1 MTAALSPTPDLDQG
15 KKWTLHYI
23 IGVFWITYWIAN
35 LYIAFS
41 YLVPFFDYYVAT
53 AILLSYVAFA
63 RPTSLIEVATKP
75 MMWVWV
81 LTAAI
86 PVVMYLDSSFG
97 GYSTAAYKVRIVYLS
112 ALGGM
117 ALVLLETNRER
128 LLRDAAT
135 LSLGI
140 TVVLNFVDL
149 VVTLPMSRAPDRAAG
164 LWGDP
169 NIAAAALCSLL
180 IISVNPLRA
189 SGRDLLIVAV
199 TLLAILITFS
209 RSGIIFG
216 SFLALVYLVAPKKNS
231 GPSPFVRIGIGIAAA
246 LALAIISTIAIAVFD
261 IQLSES
267 WRITSLLALDTS
279 DTSSQGRLD
288 RLVWSLERAGD
299 FFWTGRGLGAI
310 DYYGVYSH
318 NSYVTVLYD
327 FGIGGLALYVLLISQ
342 GLFQMV
348 RHGWKRA
355 LVPGLLSLNLLYY
368 SMFAHT
374 LPVAAGMSIPLVI
387 FMLKMFIDPPPEQPN
402 QSIESFGATNSTE
415 PARASHAQ

>member
-35 LYIAFS
+35 LYVAFA
-41 YLVPFFDYYVAT
+41 YVVPFFTYYYAT
-53 AILLSYVAFA
+53 AILLSYVAFV

-75 MMWVWV
+75 LVWVWV

-97 GYSTAAYKVRIVYLS
+97 SYSTAAYKLRIVYLS
-112 ALGGM
+112 AVGGM
-117 ALVLLETNRER
+117 ALVLLEANRER

-140 TVVLNFVDL
+140 TVILNFIDL
-149 VVTLPMSRAPDRAAG
+149 VVALPMSRAPDRAAG

-180 IISVNPLRA
+180 IIAVNPRRP
-189 SGRDLLIVAV
+189 SGRELVLVAV
-199 TLLAILITFS
+199 ALLAILITFS

-216 SFLALVYLVAPKKNS
+216 VFLALVYLVAPDKNS
-231 GPSPFVRIGIGIAAA
+231 GPSPLMRVGIGMAAA
-246 LALAIISTIAIAVFD
+246 LALAILSTIAIAVFD
-261 IQLSES
+261 IQLSEG
-267 WRITSLLALDTS
+267 WRVASIFQLDTS

-288 RLVWSLERAGD
+288 RLVWSLDRATD
-299 FFWTGRGLGAI
+299 FFWTGRGLGAGG
-310 DYYGVYSH
+310 YYGVYSH
-318 NSYVTVLYD
+318 NAFITILYD
-327 FGIGGLALYVLLISQ
+327 YGIAGLTFYVLIISQ
-342 GLFQMV
+342 GLFQMI

-374 LPVAAGMSIPLVI
+374 LPTAAGMSIPLVI
-387 FMLKMFIDPPPEQPN
+387 FMLHMFIDPPRERPN
-402 QSIESFGATNSTE
+402 QSIEYFGATNSTQ
-415 PARASHAQ
+415 PARASREH

>member
-15 KKWTLHYI
+15 KKWTLHYF

-41 YLVPFFDYYVAT
+41 YLVPFFTYYVAT
-53 AILLSYVAFA
+53 AILLSYVAFV
-63 RPTSLIEVATKP
+63 RPASLIEIATKP
-75 MMWVWV
+75 MIWVWL

-86 PVVMYLDSSFG
+86 PLVMYLDSSFG
-97 GYSTAAYKVRIVYLS
+97 SYSTGAYKVRIVYLS
-112 ALGGM
+112 AVGGM

-128 LLRDAAT
+128 LVRDAAT

-180 IISVNPLRA
+180 IIAVNPRR
-189 SGRDLLIVAV
+189 SSRRELLLVAV

-216 SFLALVYLVAPKKNS
+216 AFLALVYLVAPDKNS
-231 GPSPFVRIGIGIAAA
+231 GPSPFVRIGIGLAAA
-246 LALAIISTIAIAVFD
+246 LALAIVSTIAIAVFD

-267 WRITSLLALDTS
+267 WRITTLFQLDAS
-279 DTSSQGRLD
+279 DTSSQGRVD
-288 RLVWSLERAGD
+288 RLMWSLERASD
-299 FFWTGRGLGAI
+299 FFWTGRGLGAV
-310 DYYGVYSH
+310 DYFGVYSH
-318 NSYVTVLYD
+318 NAFITILYD
-327 FGIGGLALYVLLISQ
+327 YGIAGLTFYVLLISQ
-342 GLFQMV
+342 GLFQMI
-348 RHGWKRA
+348 RHGWRRA

-374 LPVAAGMSIPLVI
+374 LPVAPGMSIPLVI
-387 FMLKMFIDPPPEQPN
+387 FMLNMFIDAPPKRPH
-402 QSIESFGATNSTE
+402 QSLSSFGETDPTE
-415 PARASHAQ
+415 SVRASHA